1 MDYGIFCTLRATAK
15 GLRSYLF
22 SYDIACSWSVNFRQ
36 RLKDYYTEIFTL
48 PDDAVLTFVVPK
60 FHLEAHGED
69 CKCAFNLN
77 HTRGAGRCCGEGIE
91 AGWADLNAAGVFT
104 REMGLAHRHEVL
116 DDFMQAINWRKIQNM
131 GTYRA
136 FGTLFLSH

>member
-1 MDYGIFCTLRATAK
+1 MDYGVFSALRITAQ
-15 GLRSYLF
+15 GLKRFLF
-22 SYDIACSWSVNFRQ
+22 SYDISCSWSVNFRQ
-36 RLKDYYTEIFTL
+36 RLRDHYATFNAL

-77 HTRGAGRCCGEGIE
+77 HTRGAGRTCGEGIE
-91 AGWADLNAAGVFT
+91 AGWADMNAAGLFT

-116 DDFMQAINWRKIQNM
+116 DDFMQAINWRKIRCM
-131 GTYRA
+131 GTYPPCCA
-136 FGTLFLSH
+136 ISP